1 MSSQTVIWGLLFLL
15 QVSGLDWGMFS
26 LFQKFL
32 MELPNSRTQERE
44 GKWADV

>member
-1 MSSQTVIWGLLFLL
+1 MSSQTVLWGLLFLL
-15 QVSGLDWGMFS
+15 QVVGPDLGMFS
-26 LFQKFL
+26 LFRTFL